1 MTECISENT
10 LMALRILSA
19 LGIGFIYACLHL
31 AFRYGHEWI
40 NQNAFAEYDDYNDR
54 AG

>member
-1 MTECISENT
+1 MECISENT
-10 LMALRILSA
+10 LLALRILSA

-31 AFRYGHEWI
+31 AFHYGREWL
-40 NQNAFAEYDDYNDR
+40 NNRSFAEYDDYQDR